1 MKCDIIKYPEI
12 NISEIGGESMK
23 NNRIIAFAKQHGYDN
38 AIYLGKWKGYDAYEP
53 VFDGADVS
61 FVGLPFIILAKGD
74 TVRMS
79 TSEEALEQIQD
90 TAKK

>member
-1 MKCDIIKYPEI
+1 MKMETII
-12 NISEIGGESMK
+12 S
-23 NNRIIAFAKQHGYDN
+23 FAKQQGYDN

-61 FVGLPFIILAKGD
+61 FVGLPYIILAKGD

-79 TSEEALEQIQD
+79 TSEEAFEQIQD
-90 TAKK
+90 TVKKNT

>member
-1 MKCDIIKYPEI
+1 MKMETII
-12 NISEIGGESMK
+12 S
-23 NNRIIAFAKQHGYDN
+23 FAKQQGYDN

-61 FVGLPFIILAKGD
+61 FVGLPYIILAKGD

-90 TAKK
+90 KAKN

>member
-1 MKCDIIKYPEI
+1 MKMETII
-12 NISEIGGESMK
+12 S
-23 NNRIIAFAKQHGYDN
+23 FAKQQGYDN

-61 FVGLPFIILAKGD
+61 FVGLPYIILAKGD

-79 TSEEALEQIQD
+79 TV
-90 TAKK
+90 KKHWNRYRTKRKIKHLNHTV